1 MIVVTTPTGRIGSQL
16 VRRLLERGS
25 AVRVIARDPS
35 RLPADLREH
44 VEVIEG
50 SHDESSVLDAALRG
64 ADALFWLVPPD
75 VSASSAEDHYVRF
88 ARAGAAA
95 IDRHRVGRVVGVTSA
110 GHGWPQ
116 PAGVLSAAFAMDT
129 VLESS
134 SAAYR
139 ALSMPFYME
148 NLLGQLDM
156 IRQHGEFTLTCAPD
170 QPLASIAT
178 RDIAGAAAELLT
190 DASWSGR
197 AHLPLFGPDHLT
209 PDEMAQ
215 VIGEELGR
223 SVTYRQASLDDF
235 RQMLRA
241 GGADEQAVSD
251 TALMFAAQDAGIYDA
266 DWQTAA
272 LGATDFRTWCAE
284 VLAPAS
290 EKTARVA

>member
-1 MIVVTTPTGRIGSQL
+1 M
-16 VRRLLERGS
+16 RRLLEGGS

-35 RLPADLREH
+35 RLSADVREH
-44 VEVIEG
+44 VEIVEG
-50 SHDESSVLDAALRG
+50 SHDQPSVLDAALPG

-75 VSASSAEDHYVRF
+75 SSASSAEDHYLRF

-95 IDRHRVGRVVGVTSA
+95 TDRHHVGRIVGVTSA

-116 PAGVLSAAFAMDT
+116 PAGVLSAAFAMDV

-148 NLLGQLDM
+148 NLLGQLGT
-156 IRQHGEFTLTCAPD
+156 IRQRGTFTLNCAPD
-170 QPLASIAT
+170 RPLASIAT
-178 RDIAGAAAELLT
+178 RDIAGAAAALLT
-190 DASWSGR
+190 DTSWSGR
-197 AHLPLFGPDHLT
+197 SHLPLFGPDRLT
-209 PDEMAQ
+209 SEEMAQ
-215 VIGEELGR
+215 VIGEELGVPVAYSR
-223 SVTYRQASLDDF
+223 ASLDDF

-241 GGADEQAVSD
+241 GGPDEQAVLD
-251 TALMFAAQDAGIYDA
+251 TALMFAAQEAGIYDA
-266 DWQTAA
+266 GWETAA

-290 EKTARVA
+290 EKVARAA